1 MLANDIDTIL
11 QKTFGFSE
19 FRTGQSEV
27 INLLLA
33 GKSALAVFPTGSGKS
48 LCYQL
53 PALFFQG
60 LTLVVSPLIALM
72 KDQIDF
78 LVDKGIPAARL
89 DSTLSLEET
98 TQIYQQLRN
107 KELKL
112 LMVAPERLSNE
123 RFINFIKGIP
133 IDLLVI
139 DEAHCISE
147 WGHNFRPDYLKLARV
162 AKALTI
168 PRVLTLTATA
178 TPKVSKD
185 ICQAFNIAANHYINT
200 GFYRPNLTLKFTPC
214 DNSQPEKLNLLAQ
227 RLISHPQGPTIVY
240 VTLQKTAEDV
250 ASFLEQEGQNAR
262 AYHAGLKN
270 EVRAEVQDWFMDSNN
285 AIVVATI
292 AFGMGI
298 DKSNIRYVYH
308 FNLPKSLENYS
319 QEIGRAGRDGLP
331 SVCEVL
337 ASGEDMI
344 ILENFVYG
352 DTPDIEAIN
361 RFIDF
366 ILSQENEFNISVYEL
381 SNRFDIRPLVVNTF
395 LTYLELLD
403 VIESIAPYY
412 DNYQFKADLP
422 LSDIA
427 AQFDPQRAEFL
438 SRFFNQV
445 KTAKIWCHAD
455 LDAIAVTINEPRD
468 RIVKALNY
476 LEEKKLITLKV
487 TGVKH
492 KYRKT
497 NHVDFPDELKKK
509 LIDKFYN
516 SEQREISRLEMIV
529 NLINYSGCKVSFLLN
544 YFGENFNRACGHCS
558 FCLKNSITEFKR
570 KSPNIKNQTEL
581 IKAVE
586 SLKVPFKIK
595 PTTRQMTRFLCGIMS
610 PVISKRRLK
619 SHPLF
624 GKYAKLP
631 FGELF
636 SIIENISQQKTI

>member
-1 MLANDIDTIL
+1 MLLNDSHTIL
-11 QKTFGFSE
+11 QNTFGFSE
-19 FRTGQSEV
+19 FRIGQSEV
-27 INLLLA
+27 IDILLS

-53 PALFFQG
+53 PALCFPG

-78 LVDKGIPAARL
+78 LADKSIAAARL

-98 TQIYQQLRN
+98 TRIYQQLRN
-107 KELKL
+107 RELKL

-162 AKALTI
+162 AKTLTI

-200 GFYRPNLTLKFTPC
+200 GFYRPNLTLKFTTC
-214 DNSQPEKLNLLAQ
+214 ENSQPEKLNILEQ
-227 RLISHPQGPTIVY
+227 RLNSNPQGPTIVY
-240 VTLQKTAEDV
+240 VTLQQTAEDV
-250 ASFLEQEGQNAR
+250 AVFLAQSGLQVK

-270 EVRAEVQDWFMDSNN
+270 EVRAEVQDWFMDSQD
-285 AIVVATI
+285 AVVVATI

-298 DKSNIRYVYH
+298 DKPNIRYVYH

-337 ASGEDMI
+337 ASSEDMI

-361 RFIDF
+361 QLIDF
-366 ILSQENEFNISVYEL
+366 IIIQENEFNISVYEL

-395 LTYLELLD
+395 LTYLELLE

-412 DNYQFKADLP
+412 DNYQFKSDLP
-422 LSDIA
+422 LADIA
-427 AQFDPQRAEFL
+427 AQFNPQRADFL
-438 SRFFNQV
+438 NRFFNQV
-445 KTAKIWCHAD
+445 KVAKIWYHAD
-455 LDAIAVTINEPRD
+455 LDAIAATINEPRD
-468 RIVKALNY
+468 RIVKALDY

-497 NHVDFPDELKKK
+497 NPVEFPDELKKK
-509 LIDKFYN
+509 LIAKFYN
-516 SEQREISRLEMIV
+516 SEQREISRLEEIV
-529 NLINYSGCKVSFLLN
+529 KLINHNSCKVSFLLN
-544 YFGENFNRACGHCS
+544 YFGEDFRQLCGHCS
-558 FCLKNSITEFKR
+558 FCLKNSVTEFKR
-570 KSPNIKNQTEL
+570 QNPNIKGEVQL
-581 IKAVE
+581 MKVVE
-586 SLKVPFKIK
+586 SVKTLFEKKV
-595 PTTRQMTRFLCGIMS
+595 TTRQITRFLCGINS
-610 PVISKRRLK
+610 PAISKRRLK

-624 GKYAKLP
+624 GKYTKLP
-631 FGELF
+631 FAELLVM
-636 SIIENISQQKTI
+636 IENSND